1 MSNPSALPAA
11 LAVLQQP
18 ALTTLSLPPSLAELE
33 RTLRPEQAASRT
45 PTLSRA
51 LTPGERSILSQ
62 LVDDITPLAEA
73 EPDAFRALRQ
83 VARLLAVFPACD
95 LGEAV
100 VDARSEA
107 YETALED
114 VPAWAVEAAAKRWIK
129 GDVAALGERPN
140 LAFPP
145 SPPQLRA
152 LALDE
157 WAKARA
163 ALWRYRRLMGGKTE
177 RVVPPEQRPQIDYG
191 AWLGQQIAAIT
202 AGKPGPRTMGSGS
215 VSDAQ

>member
-1 MSNPSALPAA
+1 M
-11 LAVLQQP
+11 
-18 ALTTLSLPPSLAELE
+18 
-33 RTLRPEQAASRT
+33 RPEEAASRT

-62 LVDDITPLAEA
+62 LVDDIAPLAEA

-114 VPAWAVEAAAKRWIK
+114 VPAWAVEAAAKHWIK

-202 AGKPGPRTMGSGS
+202 SGKPAPRTMGSGS